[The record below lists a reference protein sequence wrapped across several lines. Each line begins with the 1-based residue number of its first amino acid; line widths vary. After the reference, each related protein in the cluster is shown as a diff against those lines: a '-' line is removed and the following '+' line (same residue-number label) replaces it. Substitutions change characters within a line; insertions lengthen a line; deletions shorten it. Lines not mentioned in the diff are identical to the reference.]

1 MTNISGAAQRPL
13 TAAVIGGGPAG
24 LMAADVLAHGGVK
37 VTIYDRM
44 PSVGRKFLMAGRG
57 GLNITHSE
65 PLASFLPRYGS
76 ARAPL
81 ARAIEAFSPQ
91 QVQDFCAMLG
101 EPVFTGTSGRVFPRS
116 HKTSPLLRAWLARLR
131 AADVSFALRE
141 TFCGLSA
148 GGKAQ
153 MIGSDGV
160 AREIAADVVVL
171 ALGGASWPR
180 LGADG
185 AWVPVLAKNGIAI
198 SPLTPA
204 NCGLNIAWSP
214 HLLERA
220 EGEPLKTVIASF
232 NGIRV
237 AGDLV
242 ITKRGLEGGPVY
254 ALSGIIRDV
263 LAGGERATLHLD
275 LKPHLTR
282 DEIATRLSVATGKQ
296 SWGTALRKRLA
307 LSPAA
312 LSVLREGDG
321 AQINDAGR
329 LAARIKALPLTIESV
344 AGLERAISSA
354 GGVQWGDIDPHF
366 MLRAHPGIFIAGEM
380 LDWEAPT
387 GGYLLQACLST
398 GHAAGHGALEWIK
411 TR

>member
-1 MTNISGAAQRPL
+1 
-13 TAAVIGGGPAG
+13 
-24 LMAADVLAHGGVK
+24 MARGCRCLQK
-37 VTIYDRM
+37 
-44 PSVGRKFLMAGRG
+44 MA
-57 GLNITHSE
+57 
-65 PLASFLPRYGS
+65 F
-76 ARAPL
+76 
-81 ARAIEAFSPQ
+81 
-91 QVQDFCAMLG
+91 
-101 EPVFTGTSGRVFPRS
+101 
-116 HKTSPLLRAWLARLR
+116 
-131 AADVSFALRE
+131 
-141 TFCGLSA
+141 
-148 GGKAQ
+148 
-153 MIGSDGV
+153 
-160 AREIAADVVVL
+160 
-171 ALGGASWPR
+171 
-180 LGADG
+180 
-185 AWVPVLAKNGIAI
+185 AI

-214 HLLERA
+214 HLLGRA
-220 EGEPLKTVIASF
+220 EGEPLKTIVASF

-254 ALSGIIRDV
+254 ALSGFIRDV

-329 LAARIKALPLTIESV
+329 LAARIKALPLTVNNV

-354 GGVQWGDIDPHF
+354 GGVQWGEIDPHF

-398 GHAAGHGALEWIK
+398 GHAAGHGALSFLKIALMP
-411 TR
+411 